1 MKDIKKKKILV
12 LSLKEVMVLMIG
24 GIGDDYGGGCGG
36 VDDDDYG
43 GDFCGGSGQDVHL
56 VPLSSSST
64 FWRSC

>member
-1 MKDIKKKKILV
+1 
-12 LSLKEVMVLMIG
+12 MIG

-64 FWRSC
+64 FWRSCQMMTMMEQQCGNSNVNNQ